1 MNISDR
7 MLRMKPSATRAMA
20 DKAEQLKAQGK
31 EVISL
36 TAGEPDFPTPEAAFE
51 YARQAMR
58 EGKTHYTTTA
68 GFKELLQAIAD
79 YYWQRHG
86 VGYSPKEI
94 LVGSGAK
101 PLLFE
106 AVGALINPGDEVI
119 VPVPAWVSY
128 VEQVD
133 VFDGKS
139 ILLDTSENDFL
150 PDLSAVENAITP
162 RTRAIMIN
170 SPNNPTGAV
179 YPREL
184 MADLCRLAM
193 KHNFVVICDEI
204 YERLTYGVRHVNP
217 LADVPEAKDVVLTIN
232 GVSKAYA
239 MTGWRIGFAL
249 GPQKLISKMAVM
261 QGHITSCASSVS
273 QWASLGAILHAQ
285 NEVELMLEQ
294 YRQRMEYV
302 YAALAAMPHIRVK
315 KPAGAFYMHIDV
327 RGCYGKNCQGVTI
340 TDDNVFCQ
348 LLMEHAL
355 VALVPG
361 TAFMSPGFARLSYAA
376 SMDSLRQAMAAM
388 RGFFEKL
395 Q

>member
-20 DKAEQLKAQGK
+20 DKAEQLKAQGRK
-31 EVISL
+31 IISL
-36 TAGEPDFPTPEAAFE
+36 TAGEPDFPTPEVAFE

-58 EGKTHYTTTA
+58 EDKTHYTTTA
-68 GFKELLQAIAD
+68 GFKELLQAISE
-79 YYWQRHG
+79 YYKQRHG
-86 VGYSPKEI
+86 VDYAPKEI
-94 LVGSGAK
+94 LVGSGSK

-106 AVGALINPGDEVI
+106 AVGALVNPGDEVI
-119 VPVPAWVSY
+119 VPIPAWVSY

-139 ILLDTSENDFL
+139 ILLDTSANDFL
-150 PDLSAVENAITP
+150 PDLTAVENAITP

-170 SPNNPTGAV
+170 SPNNPSGVV
-179 YPREL
+179 YPRDL

-193 KHNFVVICDEI
+193 KHNFIVINDEI

-217 LADVPEAKDVVLTIN
+217 LADVPEAKNSVLTIN

-249 GPQKLISKMAVM
+249 GPQALIAKMAVM

-273 QWASLGAILHAQ
+273 QWASVGAILHAQ
-285 NEVELMLEQ
+285 QEVELMQEQ
-294 YRQRMEYV
+294 YRQRMEFV

-315 KPAGAFYMHIDV
+315 KPAGAFYMYIDV
-327 RGCYGKNCQGVTI
+327 RGCYGKRCHGQTI

-348 LLMEHAL
+348 MLMEYAL

-361 TAFMSPGFARLSYAA
+361 VAFMGPGFARLSYAA
-376 SMDSLRQAMAAM
+376 SMDNLRQAMVSM
-388 RGFFEKL
+388 GDFLEKL